1 MHWILKINPIPL
13 ISDQMHFLYLIFYL
27 IDICIQLSNMKLF
40 MVTKFNENILFQQAY
55 VINLK
60 GEAKVSRQNYKRSLH
75 KICLSDFSMC
85 GDKTIFQL
93 VIPECR
99 IYARPQIKFL

>member
-1 MHWILKINPIPL
+1 MHSILKINSISL

-40 MVTKFNENILFQQAY
+40 MAAKFNENVLFQQAY

-60 GEAKVSRQNYKRSLH
+60 GDAEDITTKLKTGTPQN
-75 KICLSDFSMC
+75 
-85 GDKTIFQL
+85 IF
-93 VIPECR
+93 VR
-99 IYARPQIKFL
+99 F